1 MRPRV
6 DWVLVG
12 ASLGLLIIGTLVM
25 LSAASLTPFYPKVLQ
40 RHFIA
45 LLIGTI
51 AFLLGLGLNY
61 QIFQDQ
67 SRVLYVVILVL
78 MATVLLFGVTQRGHR
93 SWFQLPFFRFQPV
106 ELARVGVVLVL
117 ANYLDKRARKAGE
130 VSTLFWALMIVAPV
144 MALVLKQPDFAS
156 MLTFFPLLLGML
168 FCAGANMAH
177 ILVLAGVGGLA
188 LSYPLLYILCQIH
201 YPHSAAGSLPYFFLQ
216 TARFG
221 WPTLVAV
228 LAAVTGVFVSWR
240 LAVMARL
247 QAKGLYFLVIGAVMI
262 LGLLTGVLLNRQIK
276 GYQRNRIVAFLAP
289 QEDIRGAAYNVHQS
303 QIAIGSGGLWGKG
316 LFSGTQGQLGFL
328 PERHTDFIFAVVG
341 EEMGFAGALGM
352 LILYMTLI
360 WRIIEAA
367 RHSRDRYGYLVCAG
381 LASLYG
387 FHLVLNVGM
396 CVGLTPVAGI
406 PLPLV
411 SYGGSSLVVTLWSL
425 GIVNNIYS
433 RRYSFS

>member
-1 MRPRV
+1 MRPRI

-12 ASLGLLIIGTLVM
+12 AALGLLAIGTLVM
-25 LSAASLTPFYPKVLQ
+25 LSAASLTAQYPQILR

-45 LLIGTI
+45 LFLGCA
-51 AFLLGLGLNY
+51 AFLVGIGLNY

-67 SRVLYVVILVL
+67 SRILYGCLLAMMV
-78 MATVLLFGVTQRGHR
+78 MVLLFGITQRGHR

-106 ELARVGVVLVL
+106 ELARVGIVLVL

-130 VSTLFWALMIVAPV
+130 VSTLFWSMMIAGPI

-168 FCAGANMAH
+168 FCAGANLAH
-177 ILVLAGVGGLA
+177 VLVLAGVGGLA

-201 YPHSAAGSLPYFFLQ
+201 YPNSAQGSWAYFFLQ

-221 WPTLVAV
+221 WSTFA
-228 LAAVTGVFVSWR
+228 AAVGFVILVFAAWR

-247 QAKGLYFLVIGAVMI
+247 QAKGVYFLVIGAVI
-262 LGLLTGVLLNRQIK
+262 VLGLLTGVLLNRQIK

-289 QEDIRGAAYNVHQS
+289 QEDIRGASYNVNQS
-303 QIAIGSGGLWGKG
+303 QIAIGSGGFWGKG

-341 EEMGFAGALGM
+341 EEMGFIGALGLLLLY
-352 LILYMTLI
+352 LIMI
-360 WRIIEAA
+360 WRITEAA
-367 RHSRDRYGYLVCAG
+367 RLSRDRYGYLVCAG

-387 FHLVLNVGM
+387 FHLILNVGM
-396 CVGLTPVAGI
+396 CVGLMPVAGI

-425 GIVNNIYS
+425 GVVNNIYA
-433 RRYSFS
+433 RRYSFL